1 LRRGHWAKA
10 GFGCLLLLAGCGS
23 LPQPFS
29 GNPGATARRL
39 AQPPP
44 ARLAVT
50 PPTNAMLSD
59 MGADTM
65 AGALADALVA
75 QEIPA
80 VADAPR
86 RGDWHVVLTAD
97 LRDGKV
103 VPVFTVTDP
112 AGKDEGASRG
122 QPVDPRA
129 WSDADP
135 KTLRQVASN
144 AAPGIAALLSSI
156 QAARLASD
164 PNSLVNRPAR
174 VYLKGV
180 TGAPGD
186 GDMALA
192 AQIRQRLPALGEV
205 VQDSPEKAD
214 FILAGDVK
222 TAPGAGGTV
231 RVEIQWIVT
240 DAAGLERGRIVQI
253 NEVPAGTLDG
263 MWGDV
268 AYVVA
273 QEAAGGVK
281 DVILNGLGLR
291 KPAQD
296 GTAEPAA
303 GAPADGAPV
312 DGAPAKPGG

>member
-1 LRRGHWAKA
+1 MFFRGAA
-10 GFGCLLLLAGCGS
+10 LALAVVLAGCGG

-50 PPTNAMLSD
+50 TPTHAMLTD
-59 MGADTM
+59 IGADTI

-75 QEIPA
+75 KEIPA
-80 VADAPR
+80 VAEAPR

-97 LRDGKV
+97 LHDGKV

-112 AGKDEGASRG
+112 AGKDQGESQG
-122 QPVDPRA
+122 QPVDA
-129 WSDADP
+129 GDWEKADP
-135 KTLRQVASN
+135 KMLRQVATDG
-144 AAPGIAALLSSI
+144 APGIVSLLSSI

-174 VYLKGV
+174 VYLKAV

-186 GDMALA
+186 GNEALA
-192 AQIRQRLPALGEV
+192 RQIRLRLPQLGEV
-205 VQDSPEKAD
+205 MQDTQDKAD
-214 FILAGDVK
+214 FTLEGDVA
-222 TAPGAGGTV
+222 TAPGAGGTT

-240 DAAGLERGRIVQI
+240 DAAGVERGRIVQL
-253 NEVPAGTLDG
+253 NEVPQGTLDG
-263 MWGDV
+263 LWGDV

-281 DVILNGLGLR
+281 DVILNQIGGR
-291 KPAQD
+291 KPAS
-296 GTAEPAA
+296 
-303 GAPADGAPV
+303 
-312 DGAPAKPGG
+312 